1 MRARSLRFRG
11 LTVCIMI
18 TEGLREDSEPYAS
31 QRVTFSA
38 NTLRSIHFG
47 TCFKFQLDPS
57 LSPFKDLPLCQLIF
71 LLSEDTL
78 IE

>member
-1 MRARSLRFRG
+1 
-11 LTVCIMI
+11 MI
-18 TEGLREDSEPYAS
+18 TEGLREDSEPFTS

-47 TCFKFQLDPS
+47 TPS